1 MLSLEAPAKR
11 SREAVE
17 DWLKGEVTGP
27 RTKKREKIHST
38 PQFYADS
45 AMYSIYGTEG
55 RIGKGNENPPN
66 DLVSLHPSADDDPI
80 SKEMAKSSWTF
91 RLLKVSFG
99 TGSAVLAK
107 ESLGQ
112 RHVRFGYQLCIGEE
126 NPQVG
131 DVYRARGCDFF
142 SRSSDL
148 GHLGYSRETVCS
160 EARCVDCICD
170 PLWRMG

>member
-17 DWLKGEVTGP
+17 DWLKGEVTDP

-80 SKEMAKSSWTF
+80 SKKMAK
-91 RLLKVSFG
+91 
-99 TGSAVLAK
+99 
-107 ESLGQ
+107 SLGQ
-112 RHVRFGYQLCIGEE
+112 RHVRFGYQLCTGEE

-142 SRSSDL
+142 SRSSDM
-148 GHLGYSRETVCS
+148 GNLGYSRGIVCGQ
-160 EARCVDCICD
+160 ARCVDYICD